1 MLFRTANGELVQIN
15 RYNFKNDKMYYE
27 KILEIKKQFIKKNKS
42 SKLDYWTKSKETFNN
57 KNN

>member
-1 MLFRTANGELVQIN
+1 MLFRTVDGELIQIN

-27 KILEIKKQFIKKNKS
+27 KIMEIKKQFINKS
-42 SKLDYWTKSKETFNN
+42 KTSKLDYWAKSKETFNN